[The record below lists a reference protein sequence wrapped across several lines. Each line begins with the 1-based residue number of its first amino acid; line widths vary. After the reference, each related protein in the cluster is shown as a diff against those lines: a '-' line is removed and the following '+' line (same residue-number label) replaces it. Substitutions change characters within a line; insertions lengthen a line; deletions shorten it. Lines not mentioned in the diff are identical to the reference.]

1 MLYAITEIE
10 RKAKTKLCA
19 IYYDRSEPLNHSD
32 FTVNLIE
39 GANTAF
45 LEFKLIATIKN

>member
-10 RKAKTKLCA
+10 RKAKPKLCA

-39 GANTAF
+39 GAKQLFWN
-45 LEFKLIATIKN
+45 LNLLLP